1 MRNLR
6 SSLTALRPR
15 ALRGGVVMFAAA
27 LYVLLGISASWHAP
41 HFSRGEVAV
50 GVDAHAAE
58 HEKSPG
64 DGDCALCT
72 WKTAAQESFVPVAV
86 APVAHSAAAA
96 QRPEA
101 KVPAGGL
108 LRADRARAP
117 PILS

>member
-6 SSLTALRPR
+6 SSLTIL
-15 ALRGGVVMFAAA
+15 AAV
-27 LYVLLGISASWHAP
+27 LYVLLGISTSWHAP

-86 APVAHSAAAA
+86 APVAHSVAAAP
-96 QRPEA
+96 RPEA

-117 PILS
+117 PIFS